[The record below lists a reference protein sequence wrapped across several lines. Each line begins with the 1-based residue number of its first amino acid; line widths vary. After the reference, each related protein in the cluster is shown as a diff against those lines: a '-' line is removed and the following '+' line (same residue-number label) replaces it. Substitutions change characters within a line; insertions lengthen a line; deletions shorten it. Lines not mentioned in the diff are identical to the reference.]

1 MLAHRRYDLELVHCY
16 SWSTKR
22 WYSPLR
28 FQLRL
33 SAAYYVSLNLAYA
46 GHHGLVGLGLS
57 ECQDCVGETAD
68 TAPSFLRAIQQHAL
82 GVLPESNTRHAGGKA
97 MFFAIRPPL
106 LPHEA
111 ARTDPEKAT
120 SWMAINRWPCVAQP
134 TWSDDIP
141 LSPSEDPV
149 AGRWSV
155 RVESMSFVRGGTSTL
170 SETVHTI
177 RFEGGFLDM
186 LLDTGCS
193 VTWVPLQVIN
203 DIREHV
209 FPNPDNPDLDLD
221 LTGRGAGNISHP
233 DFKAPYDAS
242 RNDLNN
248 WRVEFYFKGFKE
260 PVKVQCPIEDFIC
273 TKSQD
278 PGSNVRDGLL
288 YALPANYVGTPNMG
302 ILGLVRLLFL
312 PNRARSDT
320 RLELLPSHVR
330 VYA

>member
-1 MLAHRRYDLELVHCY
+1 
-16 SWSTKR
+16 
-22 WYSPLR
+22 
-28 FQLRL
+28 
-33 SAAYYVSLNLAYA
+33 
-46 GHHGLVGLGLS
+46 
-57 ECQDCVGETAD
+57 
-68 TAPSFLRAIQQHAL
+68 
-82 GVLPESNTRHAGGKA
+82 

-111 ARTDPEKAT
+111 ARTDPEKAYVIYFNLSFGHCIDVVCRT

-170 SETVHTI
+170 SETIHTI
-177 RFEGGFLDM
+177 RFEGGSLDM
-186 LLDTGCS
+186 LLDTGEYKHMHDATSLLIRIRPRYSGCS

-233 DFKAPYDAS
+233 DFKVPYDAS